1 MRGLL
6 LFEWH
11 FPPKILVNKIPLA
24 LTRGNIKFPRG
35 NINLEFLRV
44 VPGLRVWECL
54 RYTVQGSGLRVQ
66 VELLGYATAKLE
78 NLKATDQ
85 GLQVPPQLSKHIRCN
100 THAKGTLLTADT

>member
-1 MRGLL
+1 M
-6 LFEWH
+6 
-11 FPPKILVNKIPLA
+11 NKIPLA

-66 VELLGYATAKLE
+66 VELLGYATAKLGKPE
-78 NLKATDQ
+78 GYRSGFASPSATLETHKVQ
-85 GLQVPPQLSKHIRCN
+85 HACKGHSAYCRHLEAGIQLS
-100 THAKGTLLTADT
+100 